1 MEMDKVEKN
10 TKRMLSKLMLR
21 DEHDDGESSESEAD
35 SDEEEEEKYISSEE
49 FKTWVFGWKLWLVIK
64 VLSLGSNST
73 PVRLSVA

>member
-35 SDEEEEEKYISSEE
+35 SDEEEEEKYITSEE
-49 FKTWVFGWKLWLVIK
+49 FKT
-64 VLSLGSNST
+64 
-73 PVRLSVA
+73 